1 MPPLNG
7 CAGYGTNQPGC
18 ATPRCACADGGRRKL
33 RHALERRE
41 RRPKKGTRHDCW
53 RWRLGGSRTFE
64 ANAGCAWMSSASNG
78 WFVIA
83 GRADGAPF
91 YARPAYSQPL
101 KQLSCLPFTG
111 DSPAGPWDRCCIEP
125 RDAAV
130 VRPFCLAGA
139 HRAGR
144 DRLGTC
150 RDSGMRTR
158 ASLSRA
164 RITARVPGSH
174 PVHAAP
180 EWTHGLTAVG
190 RASPGHS

>member
-83 GRADGAPF
+83 GRADGAPL
-91 YARPAYSQPL
+91 YVGPAYSKPP
-101 KQLSCLPFTG
+101 KQVPCLPVTG
-111 DSPAGPWDRCCIEP
+111 HSPAGTWDRRCIEA
-125 RDAAV
+125 REAAV
-130 VRPFCLAGA
+130 VRPLCLAGA
-139 HRAGR
+139 LRAGGIVSALAVTVGCER
-144 DRLGTC
+144 ARQPVAGTHKGSC
-150 RDSGMRTR
+150 AGLSSGARRTR
-158 ASLSRA
+158 IDA
-164 RITARVPGSH
+164 R
-174 PVHAAP
+174 
-180 EWTHGLTAVG
+180 L
-190 RASPGHS
+190 